1 MRARLTALLGALLSL
16 SLGLPQAAQA
26 ESVVQRVGRTG
37 QLKVLVMN
45 DDLPYMTAQGN
56 GYAGLAMEVVSELQR
71 ELSQALNKPVQ
82 VTPVP
87 IQSVEQ
93 GLNSIASGT
102 ADIACGVSYSWG
114 PAMVV
119 DYTLPFALT
128 GVRLLTP
135 PGNDGTPA
143 ALAGQSIGVVKNSLA
158 ASTLTAAVPK
168 ASLVPFENPQAALNA
183 LSSGRVKFLAGD
195 TLWLMANRNSTA
207 ANDNLAPLVPY
218 SRSSVACIIPE
229 NNSGILNLSN
239 LAIARLMQ
247 AYINNDPKVLS
258 RINRWIG
265 PGSTVNLNQDAI
277 KSYFTNVLLSAALV
291 PSP

>member
-1 MRARLTALLGALLSL
+1 MRTRLTALLGALLSL
-16 SLGLPQAAQA
+16 SLGIPQAAQA

-45 DDLPYMTAQGN
+45 DDLPYITAQGN
-56 GYAGLAMEVVSELQR
+56 GYGGLAMEFVAEVQK
-71 ELSQALNKPVQ
+71 ELSQALNKPVT

-87 IQSVEQ
+87 AQSVEQ
-93 GLNSIASGT
+93 GLDSIVAGS

-135 PGNDGTPA
+135 PGNDGTPT
-143 ALAGQSIGVVKNSLA
+143 ALAGQRIGVVKNSLA
-158 ASTLTAAVPK
+158 ASTLAAAVPK
-168 ASLVPFENPQAALNA
+168 ATLVPFETPQAALTA
-183 LSSGRVKFLAGD
+183 LSSGQIKFLGGD
-195 TLWLMANRNSTA
+195 SLWLMANRSAA
-207 ANDNLAPLVPY
+207 ANNTLAPQVPY
-218 SRSSVACIIPE
+218 SRSAVACIIPE

-247 AYINNDPKVLS
+247 AYINNDAAALT

-265 PGSTVNLNQDAI
+265 PGSSLNLSQNAI
-277 KSYFTNVLLSAALV
+277 QAYFTNVLLSAALV
-291 PSP
+291 SAP